1 VTSPEQGAAHAA
13 PAPVV
18 AVLGTGTMGAGMVR
32 SLRRA
37 GIPVRVWNRD
47 GGKARALA
55 DVGAEAFDSPA
66 AAVSGVD
73 VVITMLADADAVTD
87 AIRRAEPAPGTVW
100 LQTATV
106 GIDGVER
113 TIALARELGVELV
126 DCPVQGT
133 RKPAEDGALVLLASG
148 SESARARLAP
158 VFEAL
163 GRKTLWLGAAGAGSR
178 LKLACNAWVLM
189 LTAGVAQ
196 SIALARALGVD
207 PQEFFEVIEGGSLDS
222 LYARHKGGLI
232 MSGEYPVSFALSGAV
247 KDGRLIQSAL
257 RSADVSDRLMAAVT
271 ETLEEAVRRVPDPT
285 TLDMSAVIEG
295 FTPGSR

>member
-1 VTSPEQGAAHAA
+1 
-13 PAPVV
+13 
-18 AVLGTGTMGAGMVR
+18 M
-32 SLRRA
+32 RRA
-37 GIPVRVWNRD
+37 G
-47 GGKARALA
+47 
-55 DVGAEAFDSPA
+55 
-66 AAVSGVD
+66 
-73 VVITMLADADAVTD
+73 
-87 AIRRAEPAPGTVW
+87 PAPGTVW

-106 GIDGVER
+106 GLDGVER

-148 SESARARLAP
+148 CESARARLAP

-222 LYARHKGGLI
+222 PYARHKGGLI

-257 RSADVSDRLMAAVT
+257 RSADVPDRLMAAVT
-271 ETLEEAVRRVPDPT
+271 ETLEDAVRRVPDAAS
-285 TLDMSAVIEG
+285 LDMSAVIEG
-295 FTPGSR
+295 LAAGPR

>member
-1 VTSPEQGAAHAA
+1 MTSPQPGAHAA

-37 GIPVRVWNRD
+37 GIPARVWNRD

-66 AAVSGVD
+66 AAVAGAD
-73 VVITMLADADAVTD
+73 VVITMLSDADAVTD
-87 AIRRAEPAPGTVW
+87 AMRRAEPAPGTVW

-106 GIDGVER
+106 GLDGAER
-113 TIALARELGVELV
+113 TIALARELGVDLV
-126 DCPVQGT
+126 DCPVQGS

-196 SIALARALGVD
+196 SIELARALGVD
-207 PQEFFEVIEGGSLDS
+207 PQEFFEVIDGGPLDS
-222 LYARHKGGLI
+222 RYARHKGELM
-232 MSGEYPVSFALSGAV
+232 MSGEYPVSFGLPGAV
-247 KDGRLIQSAL
+247 KDGGLIRSAL
-257 RSADVSDRLMAAVT
+257 RSADVPDRLMAAVT
-271 ETLEEAVRRVPDPT
+271 ETLEEAVRRVRDPAA
-285 TLDMSAVIEG
+285 LDISALIEG
-295 FTPGSR
+295 LAAGRR

>member
-1 VTSPEQGAAHAA
+1 VTSPEHGAAHAA
-13 PAPVV
+13 PAPVM

-55 DVGAEAFDSPA
+55 DVGAEAFDSPS
-66 AAVSGVD
+66 AAVAGAE
-73 VVITMLADADAVTD
+73 VVITMLSDADAVID
-87 AIRRAEPAPGTVW
+87 AMRRAEPAPGTVW

-106 GIDGVER
+106 GLEGVER

-148 SESARARLAP
+148 CESARARLAP

-232 MSGEYPVSFALSGAV
+232 MRGEYPVSFALSGAV

-257 RSADVSDRLMAAVT
+257 RSADVPDRLMAAVT
-271 ETLEEAVRRVPDPT
+271 ETLEEAVRRVPDAAS
-285 TLDMSAVIEG
+285 LDMSAVIEG
-295 FTPGSR
+295 LAAGPR

>member
-1 VTSPEQGAAHAA
+1 MTSADRGVPEVPG
-13 PAPVV
+13 PVV
-18 AVLGTGTMGAGMVR
+18 TVLGAGTMGAGMVR

-37 GIPVRVWNRD
+37 GLPVRVWNRD
-47 GGKARALA
+47 GGKARALT

-66 AAVSGVD
+66 EATAGAD
-73 VVITMLADADAVTD
+73 VVITMLLDADSVTD
-87 AIRRAEPAPGTVW
+87 SMRRATPAPGTVW

-106 GIDGVER
+106 GLDGVER

-126 DCPVQGT
+126 DCPVMGT

-148 SESARARLAP
+148 SESARAQLAP

-163 GRKTLWLGAAGAGSR
+163 GRKTLWLGEAGAGSR

-207 PQEFFEVIEGGSLDS
+207 PQEFFEVIEGGPLDS
-222 LYARHKGGLI
+222 AYARHKGGLI
-232 MSGEYPVSFALSGAV
+232 ISGEYPVSFALSGAA
-247 KDGRLIQSAL
+247 KDGRLIQAAL

-271 ETLEEAVRRVPDPT
+271 DTLEAAVHRVPDPT
-285 TLDMSAVIEG
+285 ALDMSAVIEG
-295 FTPGSR
+295 LAPGPR

>member
-1 VTSPEQGAAHAA
+1 VTSPEHGAAHAA

-55 DVGAEAFDSPA
+55 DVGAEAFDSPS
-66 AAVSGVD
+66 AAVAGAE
-73 VVITMLADADAVTD
+73 VVITMLSDADAVID
-87 AIRRAEPAPGTVW
+87 AMRRAEPAPGTVW

-106 GIDGVER
+106 GLDGVER

-148 SESARARLAP
+148 CESARARLAP

-232 MSGEYPVSFALSGAV
+232 MRGEYPVSFALSGAV

-257 RSADVSDRLMAAVT
+257 RSADVPDRLMAAVT
-271 ETLEEAVRRVPDPT
+271 ETLEEAVRRVPDAAS
-285 TLDMSAVIEG
+285 LDMSAVIEG
-295 FTPGSR
+295 LAAGPR